1 MERDGLYVSDSNR
14 NNTYYYFFSVKS
26 HCIILVSKG
35 KRESTN
41 YIERDIFFLLVN
53 TNYSIFG
60 RENAAADDDKNAYF
74 QKGIEIHIG
83 IDGAIGC

>member
-1 MERDGLYVSDSNR
+1 MGY
-14 NNTYYYFFSVKS
+14 TYLIRIGIIHIIIFFVKS

-41 YIERDIFFLLVN
+41 YIERDIFFSFGKYKLFN
-53 TNYSIFG
+53 FG

-83 IDGAIGC
+83 N